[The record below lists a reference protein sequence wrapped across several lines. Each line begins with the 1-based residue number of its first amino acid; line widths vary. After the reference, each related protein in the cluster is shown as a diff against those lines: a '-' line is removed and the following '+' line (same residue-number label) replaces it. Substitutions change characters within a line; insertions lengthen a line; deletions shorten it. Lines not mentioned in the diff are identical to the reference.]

1 MQSGTH
7 LTCGGTYF
15 SSYPWLW
22 CLCFGFAC
30 PKNWE
35 RAPHR
40 PARTV
45 FCGTL
50 IYSLNLR
57 MNHMILVVKTS
68 EEYVTFATPTRFF
81 HVYFSTLSPIKSEA
95 VSFWYEVFF
104 PKLQCECD
112 DTGKLLWW
120 YSSENIW
127 GFRERQNSRVGPSVW
142 LKSGTLEGL
151 TDHIRILH
159 TSCSLCVF
167 DLDVRL
173 FFSILLSF

>member
-1 MQSGTH
+1 MFFFFVEKKSAQIAALYSVLPGARLGVLRFCTVYDKSTLRVQSGTH
-7 LTCGGTYF
+7 LTFGGAYF
-15 SSYPWLW
+15 S
-22 CLCFGFAC
+22 AC
-30 PKNWE
+30 PKYSG

-104 PKLQCECD
+104 SKLHCECD

-120 YSSENIW
+120 YSTENIW
-127 GFRERQNSRVGPSVW
+127 GFRESRFANA
-142 LKSGTLEGL
+142 K
-151 TDHIRILH
+151 IAA
-159 TSCSLCVF
+159 
-167 DLDVRL
+167 
-173 FFSILLSF
+173 